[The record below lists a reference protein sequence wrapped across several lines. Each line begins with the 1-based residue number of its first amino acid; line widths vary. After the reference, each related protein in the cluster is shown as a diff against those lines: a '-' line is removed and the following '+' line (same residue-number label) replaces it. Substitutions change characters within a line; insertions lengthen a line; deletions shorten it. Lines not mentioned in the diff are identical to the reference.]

1 MCTLARGWLRERL
14 APLLGDNFGS
24 LVHARP
30 ARRALPLA
38 DTSLLNKPSPAPALT
53 PYEYEDY
60 EGADDYEQHY
70 RGWT

>member
-1 MCTLARGWLRERL
+1 MRD
-14 APLLGDNFGS
+14 P
-24 LVHARP
+24 
-30 ARRALPLA
+30 LPLA